1 MATIGTNLLTLA
13 DHAKRLDPSGKI
25 GKIVELLEVANPM
38 IEDIAF
44 MEGNLVTGHR
54 TNIRTGLPAVYWR
67 LMNQGVANSKSTT
80 AQVDEACG
88 MMEAR
93 SQVDKDL
100 ASLAS
105 DLGAFRL
112 SEAKPFV
119 EAMSQEASQTLIYGN
134 SSTAPEEFTGL
145 AARYSSLSATNAQN
159 IITGAGA
166 GSDNSSIWLV
176 CWGEDTVH
184 GIFPKGSQ
192 AGLVHEDLGLADAF
206 DASNNRFRAY
216 LDLWQWKLGLVL
228 KDWRYVVRIPNIDVS
243 NLVAKSSAADLIEL
257 MIKATHRI
265 PNLSKGKPCFYASRS
280 VVQMLDI
287 QRRDD
292 VISGGQLSY
301 KESDGMPAVSFRGI
315 PVKICDS
322 ILETE
327 AVVA

>member
-1 MATIGTNLLTLA
+1 MATIGSTLLTLA

-100 ASLAS
+100 ANLAS

-159 IITGAGA
+159 IITGGGA
-166 GSDNSSIWLV
+166 GSDNSSIWLI

-184 GIFPKGSQ
+184 GVFPKGSQ

-228 KDWRYVVRIPNIDVS
+228 KDWRYAVRIPNIDVS
-243 NLVAKSSAADLIEL
+243 NLVAKSSAADLADL

-265 PNLSKGKPCFYASRS
+265 PNLAKGKCCYYMSRS
-280 VVQMLDI
+280 VYQMLDI

-292 VISGGQLSY
+292 VIAGGQLTY
-301 KESDGMPAVSFRGI
+301 KEVDGVQNMSFRGI

-327 AVVA
+327 AAVA

>member
-1 MATIGTNLLTLA
+1 MATIGSSLLTLA
-13 DHAKRLDPSGKI
+13 DHAKRLDPTGKI

-38 IEDIAF
+38 IEDISF

-100 ASLAS
+100 ANLAA
-105 DLGAFRL
+105 DLAAFRL

-134 SSTAPEEFTGL
+134 SSTAPEEVTGL
-145 AARYSSLSATNAQN
+145 AARYSSLSATNGQN
-159 IITGAGA
+159 IITGGGA

-243 NLVAKSSAADLIEL
+243 NLVGKSSAADLADL
-257 MIKATHRI
+257 MIKATHRV
-265 PNLSKGKPCFYASRS
+265 PNLAKGKPVFYCSRS
-280 VVQMLDI
+280 VYQMLDI

-292 VISGGQLSY
+292 VVAGGQLTY
-301 KESDGMPAVSFRGI
+301 KEVDGKPNTSFRGI

-327 AVVA
+327 SAVA